1 MQTSG
6 PQTGRGAAGCPGTG
20 ALCELGEG
28 EGEGGREKEERRKV
42 EWSDRG
48 REEGERER
56 ERERRDGGR
65 KNCVEEGERNSTLI
79 FCYTRVVNPDQEG
92 WMKT

>member
-20 ALCELGEG
+20 ALCELVQREG
-28 EGEGGREKEERRKV
+28 ERGRSEGRWNGATEGGK
-42 EWSDRG
+42 
-48 REEGERER
+48 ERER

-92 WMKT
+92 WMIT

>member
-1 MQTSG
+1 MQ
-6 PQTGRGAAGCPGTG
+6 R
-20 ALCELGEG
+20 EG
-28 EGEGGREKEERRKV
+28 ERGREKEGE
-42 EWSDRG
+42 RG
-48 REEGERER
+48 RSEGRWNGATEGGKRERER

-92 WMKT
+92 WMIT